1 MLGYRHNG
9 QNIMKKYVFSWM
21 ATLFAIVTMV
31 SLTSCSSDN
40 DEPSPEEVKS
50 KIVGLW
56 QSTHISG
63 WAYDDTPDEN
73 LIKVDR
79 DLTDK
84 EKERYLFNEDGTGK
98 KFLYLGSFY
107 GWQPSSR
114 NGFSYSITNNK
125 ININYSNGNTDTY
138 SVVSIKDDVA
148 ILEITLEDGEQYK
161 TKLTL
166 KKVS

>member
-1 MLGYRHNG
+1 
-9 QNIMKKYVFSWM
+9 MKKYVFSWM
-21 ATLFAIVTMV
+21 AIVFALVTMV
-31 SLTSCSSDN
+31 TLTSCSSDN
-40 DEPSPEEVKS
+40 DEPSAEEVKT

-63 WAYDDTPDEN
+63 WGYDDTPDEN

-84 EKERYLFNEDGTGK
+84 ECERLLFNEDGTGK
-98 KFLYLGSFY
+98 TFIYLGSYY
-107 GWQPSSR
+107 GWQPSR
-114 NGFSYSITNNK
+114 NSFNYSITNNK

-148 ILEITLEDGEQYK
+148 ILEIALEDGEQYK
-161 TKLTL
+161 TKITF
-166 KKVS
+166 KRIS